1 MNNKILK
8 NLENMTGS
16 MTKSLPKFHM
26 YEIYYELNK
35 KFEEEILK
43 ILMKED
49 YKLYVGFVMMMMMMM
64 IVMMIKYKSNN
75 KNKKEIVYQDKE
87 IQVDRENS
95 LLEEK
100 IVYLNGRL
108 LEDKNEFKKII
119 QKFTRDLNE
128 VQEKCETLMKEKR
141 ELNDIMVYHME
152 ERDLMTNQNND
163 KTKKIV
169 SLEKELCEKSEDIV
183 SLEKELCEKSEE
195 IDSLNE
201 KLDKPFITYSCSNS
215 KKTEH
220 KDRNCRILKDKT
232 IEKVY
237 HNQDELDLIS
247 NNTKFCKHCDHCEPL
262 DMR

>member
-1 MNNKILK
+1 MNSNILK
-8 NLENMTGS
+8 KVQNITVS
-16 MTKSLPKFHM
+16 MSKSLPKFHM

-35 KFEEEILK
+35 KVEEEILK
-43 ILMKED
+43 ILMKEN
-49 YKLYVGFVMMMMMMM
+49 YNLYVGFVMMIMMIMMM
-64 IVMMIKYKSNN
+64 IVMMIKYKSHN

-87 IQVDRENS
+87 IQVDGKNS

-108 LEDKNEFKKII
+108 LEDKNEFKKFI
-119 QKFTRDLNE
+119 QKYTSDLNE
-128 VQEKCETLMKEKR
+128 VQKKCENLMKEKR
-141 ELNDIMVYHME
+141 VMNDIMLSHTKE
-152 ERDLMTNQNND
+152 LELMTDKNND

-169 SLEKELCEKSEDIV
+169 SLEKELCEKSEDID
-183 SLEKELCEKSEE
+183 SLNEDIDSLNED

-201 KLDKPFITYSCSNS
+201 KLDKPFITYSCS

-232 IEKVY
+232 IEKMY

-247 NNTKFCKHCDHCEPL
+247 NNTKFCKHCEHCEH